1 MKITIE
7 RPRCIGCGS
16 CSALC
21 PNYFELDQAGLSHF
35 LGSKAEP
42 QETDELVTDDLGCV
56 QEAIDACPV
65 QCIKVV
71 I

>member
-7 RPRCIGCGS
+7 RPRCVGCGS
-16 CSALC
+16 CCALC
-21 PNYFELDQAGLSHF
+21 PNYFELDQAGISHF
-35 LGSKAEP
+35 IGSQAEP
-42 QETDELVTDDLGCV
+42 QETDELVIEDLGCI

-65 QCIKVV
+65 QCIKIV